1 MILNRFL
8 FFCQVDVLMAKQ
20 TRRPL
25 SQAQPNKNLA
35 GQPSLMP
42 TLPVTWAT
50 LSSSGLADLLR
61 GQDRGPLGVSRQD
74 LKRRV
79 LGHRY
84 APIRLLAVKETQ
96 LTVVAACRYTRS
108 SIGAAV
114 RQRGLVS
121 SSVASMAAA
130 AVLGAS
136 CRGGASGARLLRRV
150 AGASAL
156 TTGGHSSRAAAS
168 AGLIP
173 VAAFT
178 TAARCVRLR
187 RLVRP
192 CSTELESPG
201 GTRLKPLDRPIGPR
215 LSPLPSPLVLC
226 GPSSCLDAPIIVENL
241 LNALHTTGNSLS
253 LHRLRV
259 CCNRMRRMA
268 WRCCRWPAGPS
279 LPG

>member
-1 MILNRFL
+1 M
-8 FFCQVDVLMAKQ
+8 
-20 TRRPL
+20 RPPDETTAAQPA
-25 SQAQPNKNLA
+25 QAQPNKNLA

-84 APIRLLAVKETQ
+84 ASIRLLAVKETQ

-156 TTGGHSSRAAAS
+156 TTGGPSSRAAAS
-168 AGLIP
+168 AGAHPCRGLHYSCS
-173 VAAFT
+173 VRAAPAPRAAVLGGIGKSLRHT
-178 TAARCVRLR
+178 TQTPRSSH
-187 RLVRP
+187 RP
-192 CSTELESPG
+192 
-201 GTRLKPLDRPIGPR
+201 
-215 LSPLPSPLVLC
+215 SPLPSPLVLC
-226 GPSSCLDAPIIVENL
+226 GPSSCLDAPIIVENK
-241 LNALHTTGNSLS
+241 LNAMHTTGT
-253 LHRLRV
+253 
-259 CCNRMRRMA
+259 C
-268 WRCCRWPAGPS
+268 
-279 LPG
+279 